1 MSQERWSAVDD
12 WTAAMLGGDD
22 AALAAAAEAS
32 ARAELPAI
40 AVTPNQGKLLH
51 LIARIQGA
59 RTILEMGTLGGYSTI
74 WLARALPPDGRLVT
88 LELEPRYAE
97 VARANLER
105 AGVAELVQLRA
116 GPALESLRALIAEK
130 AGPFDLIFID
140 ADKQGTPEYFSAA
153 LELSRA
159 GTVIVT
165 DNVVRAGAIVDAGSG
180 DERVEG
186 MRRFHELLAGEPRA
200 SATTIQTVGGKGYD
214 GFTLALVEGEP

>member
-1 MSQERWSAVDD
+1 VSQERWSAVDD

-165 DNVVRAGAIVDAGSG
+165 DNVVRAGAIVDADSG

>member
-1 MSQERWSAVDD
+1 VSQERWSAVDD